1 MNPLLFASLFVLTLS
16 LGLFTP
22 QVGMTEE
29 TKHDDSKLKHLG
41 LKDGNGKHIRLN
53 EGNGSTTHRSV
64 PIPGTEL
71 LLGGA
76 LAGIVYWRERR
87 KRG

>member
-1 MNPLLFASLFVLTLS
+1 MKPLVLGSLCALTLS
-16 LGLFTP
+16 LGLLTP
-22 QVGMTEE
+22 QIGAANELP
-29 TKHDDSKLKHLG
+29 KQPPKDFKLKHL
-41 LKDGNGKHIRLN
+41 NLN
-53 EGNGSTTHRSV
+53 VNHHDTRHRSV

-76 LAGIVYWRERR
+76 LAGIVYWRGRQ

>member
-1 MNPLLFASLFVLTLS
+1 MAKEK
-16 LGLFTP
+16 GLPYYPNDFT
-22 QVGMTEE
+22 V
-29 TKHDDSKLKHLG
+29 KHLN
-41 LKDGNGKHIRLN
+41 LSEIHHDTKK
-53 EGNGSTTHRSV
+53 RSV

-76 LAGIVYWRERR
+76 LAGIVYWRARQ